1 VMTPKTTAMTTLSF
15 PARRAIILPALIAAG
30 LVSSLLA
37 CGTPVAPQELMDA
50 RTAYA
55 EAAKGP
61 AADLAPAQLDTAK
74 TSLDAAQKS
83 FDSNGPTQKT
93 KDLAYVAERR
103 AEIAAAEGGREKAER
118 KRAAADKDFKSTEIE
133 GLEKTKE
140 QLEAERRA
148 REAANN
154 DVTKTKAEL
163 ATEKAARAE
172 AEKRAAAA
180 LASLQEI
187 AKVKEESRGVVIT
200 LSGSVLF
207 ATGKSDLLP
216 IAQDKLNQVAKAL
229 NDQGF
234 KAIVVQGY
242 TDSRGNAAENDKLS
256 LKRAQSVRDYLTTQ
270 SIPPDKITAEGLGA
284 NKPVAPNDTAEGRA
298 ENRRVEIVVT
308 PDKG

>member
-1 VMTPKTTAMTTLSF
+1 MTSSLS
-15 PARRAIILPALIAAG
+15 ALRATLPALVALG
-30 LVSSLLA
+30 LASLVA
-37 CGTPVAPQELMDA
+37 CGAAAVPQELMDA
-50 RTAYA
+50 RAAYA
-55 EAAKGP
+55 DAAKGP
-61 AADLAPAQLDTAK
+61 AAELAPAQLDTAK
-74 TSLDAAQKS
+74 TSLDVAQKS
-83 FDSNGPTQKT
+83 FDSDGPSQKT

-118 KRAAADKDFKSTEIE
+118 KRASLDKDFKTTQME

-140 QLEAERRA
+140 GLAQTKEQLEAEKRA
-148 REAANN
+148 REAANQ
-154 DVTKTKAEL
+154 DVNKTKAEL
-163 ATEKAARAE
+163 AAEKAARAE

-187 AKVKEESRGVVIT
+187 AKVKEEARGVVIT

-216 IAQDKLNQVAKAL
+216 IAKEKLDQVAKAL
-229 NDQGF
+229 VSQGF

-242 TDSRGNAAENDKLS
+242 TDSRGSAADNQTLS

-270 SIPPDKITAEGLGA
+270 QIPPEKITAEGQGA
-284 NKPVAPNDTAEGRA
+284 SKPVASNDTADGRA